1 MKLFS
6 DKALISLYNMTHS
19 TKPANKEY
27 RKLREKIK
35 QYPLSGKEP
44 NGGIYANTRI
54 VPYDII
60 EEFMNCPDFLEGGMS
75 VFKLSPK
82 EDGTERRIYRVSV
95 LPAGNTKRTY
105 YRFIVEGFDER
116 MIDKSVLEED

>member
-6 DKALISLYNMTHS
+6 DKALINLFNMTHS
-19 TKPANKEY
+19 TKPTNKEY

-44 NGGIYANTRI
+44 NGGIYVNTRI

-75 VFKLSPK
+75 CRVISPK

-105 YRFIVEGFDER
+105 YKFIVEGFDER
-116 MIDKSVLEED
+116 MIDKSVLED

>member
-6 DKALISLYNMTHS
+6 DKALIQLFNMTHS
-19 TKPANKEY
+19 EKPKNKEY
-27 RKLREKIK
+27 AKLRAKLK
-35 QYPLSGKEP
+35 NYPNSGKEP
-44 NGGIYANTRI
+44 GGGIIPNAKV

-75 VFKLSPK
+75 NRKLPSR
-82 EDGTERRIYRVSV
+82 EDGIERRLYRISV

-105 YRFIVEGFDER
+105 YKFIVEGFDER
-116 MIDKSVLEED
+116 MIDKSILEEN

>member
-19 TKPANKEY
+19 TKPTNKEY

-75 VFKLSPK
+75 HRKILPK
-82 EDGTERRIYRVSV
+82 EDGTERHLYRISV

-105 YRFIVEGFDER
+105 YKFIVEGFDER
-116 MIDKSVLEED
+116 MIDKSVLED

>member
-6 DKALISLYNMTHS
+6 DKALISLYNMSNHR
-19 TKPANKEY
+19 KPRNKEY
-27 RKLREKIK
+27 AKLRAKLKE
-35 QYPLSGKEP
+35 YPDGDYYLKSKL
-44 NGGIYANTRI
+44 
-54 VPYDII
+54 VPYDIV
-60 EEFMNCPDFLEGGMS
+60 EEFMNCPDFLTGGMS

-82 EDGTERRIYRVSV
+82 EDGTERRIYRLSV

-116 MIDKSVLEED
+116 MIDKSILEDI

>member
-6 DKALISLYNMTHS
+6 DKALINLYNMTHS
-19 TKPANKEY
+19 TKPTNKEY

-75 VFKLSPK
+75 CRVISPK
-82 EDGTERRIYRVSV
+82 EDGTERHLYRISV

-105 YRFIVEGFDER
+105 YKFIVEGFDER
-116 MIDKSVLEED
+116 MIDKSVLED

>member
-6 DKALISLYNMTHS
+6 DKALINLFNMTHS

-27 RKLREKIK
+27 HKLREKIK

-75 VFKLSPK
+75 CRVILPK
-82 EDGTERRIYRVSV
+82 EDGTERHLYRISV

-105 YRFIVEGFDER
+105 YKFIVEGFDER
-116 MIDKSVLEED
+116 MIDKSVLED

>member
-6 DKALISLYNMTHS
+6 DKALINLFNMTHS

-27 RKLREKIK
+27 HKLREKIK

-75 VFKLSPK
+75 CRVISPK
-82 EDGTERRIYRVSV
+82 EDGTERHLYRISV

-105 YRFIVEGFDER
+105 YKFIVEGFDER
-116 MIDKSVLEED
+116 MIDKSVLED

>member
-6 DKALISLYNMTHS
+6 DKALISLFNMTHS
-19 TKPANKEY
+19 GKPKNKEY
-27 RKLREKIK
+27 AKLRAKLK
-35 QYPLSGKEP
+35 DYPDGDYYLPAKV
-44 NGGIYANTRI
+44 
-54 VPYDII
+54 VPYDIVD
-60 EEFMNCPDFLEGGMS
+60 EFMNCPDFLEGGMS

>member
-6 DKALISLYNMTHS
+6 DKALINLYNMTHS
-19 TKPANKEY
+19 TKPVNNEY

-75 VFKLSPK
+75 CRVISPK
-82 EDGTERRIYRVSV
+82 EDGTERHLYRISV

-105 YRFIVEGFDER
+105 YKFIVEGFDER
-116 MIDKSVLEED
+116 MIDKLVLED

>member
-6 DKALISLYNMTHS
+6 DKALINLFNMTHS
-19 TKPANKEY
+19 TKPANNEY

-35 QYPLSGKEP
+35 QYQLSGKEP
-44 NGGIYANTRI
+44 NGGIYVNTRI

>member
-6 DKALISLYNMTHS
+6 DKALINLFNMTHS

-27 RKLREKIK
+27 HKLREKIK

-75 VFKLSPK
+75 CRVISPK
-82 EDGTERRIYRVSV
+82 EDGTERHLYRISV

-105 YRFIVEGFDER
+105 YKFIVEGFDER
-116 MIDKSVLEED
+116 MIDKSVLEN